1 MTAFYSASDQPTSIA
16 SPGAVMG
23 VDWEQRVDFAR
34 LRAERLGKVQRAL
47 ERSEL
52 GALIL
57 FDMNNVRY
65 TTATHI
71 GNWARD
77 KFFRCVLVMR
87 GHDPILWDIGS
98 GARTH
103 QRHARW
109 DGEQSW
115 RAGISSWRGCCRR
128 PERRWQNG
136 SGDCEWLRSI
146 HIPGINRADGD
157 GEHANDDGDAADSG

>member
-1 MTAFYSASDQPTSIA
+1 MTAFYSASDQPTPIA

-34 LRAERLGKVQRAL
+34 LRAERFGKVQAAL
-47 ERSEL
+47 EQSEL

-77 KFFRCVLVMR
+77 KFFRCALVMR
-87 GHDPILWDIGS
+87 GHEPILWDIGS
-98 GARTH
+98 AARTH

-109 DGEQSW
+109 YREQSW
-115 RAGISSWRGCCRR
+115 QAGISRWRG
-128 PERRWQNG
+128 PLPQHAGGE
-136 SGDCEWLRSI
+136 SGTTT
-146 HIPGINRADGD
+146 PRAGA
-157 GEHANDDGDAADSG
+157 GA